1 MSDIAEL
8 MRAANPIPD
17 PETALTADEFGA
29 LLLLTN
35 TRSGNVDVQ
44 QLTKPAEPEHK
55 QRRGWLVAA
64 AAFAVAIVFVG
75 AAMLLAR
82 PAAELPPATT
92 PPTTEAVPPT
102 TQAAPPTTQAAVE
115 EQVVESTATTAAPA
129 NEALSAEEEAFV
141 EEFVAAFNAAD
152 ETAFLALSSPSVEV
166 STGIRFNAG
175 IDRWTDEVR
184 WRWALQ
190 QQWEVESCKIWYS
203 AINCQL
209 SITGD
214 DPPYINGPLSAVAR
228 LIVTDG
234 VVTSLT
240 LNEDQGAIIANVG
253 AFYDWVEINHS
264 EKLDLIRSGGVPGAP
279 ILTAESIAILQ
290 ELLPLWKATLN
301 E

>member
-1 MSDIAEL
+1 MSDIAQL
-8 MRAANPIPD
+8 MRAANPVPD
-17 PETALTADEFGA
+17 PESALTADEFDA
-29 LLLLTN
+29 LLVLTH

-44 QLTKPAEPEHK
+44 QLTKPADPEHK
-55 QRRGWLVAA
+55 QRRGWLIAA
-64 AAFAVAIVFVG
+64 ATFAVVVILVG
-75 AAMLLAR
+75 ATMLLTR

-92 PPTTEAVPPT
+92 PPTTQALPPT

-129 NEALSAEEEAFV
+129 DEALSAEEEAFV

-152 ETAFLALSSPSVEV
+152 ETAFLALFSPSVKA
-166 STGIRFNAG
+166 STSISADVG

-190 QQWEVESCKIWYS
+190 QQWEVENCKILFS

-214 DPPYINGPLSAVAR
+214 DPPYINGPLKAVMR

-240 LNEDQGAIIANVG
+240 LNEDMGAVTANVG
-253 AFYDWVEINHS
+253 AFYSWVEINHP
-264 EKLDLIRSGGVPGAP
+264 EKLDLIRRKGVPGPP
-279 ILTAESIAILQ
+279 ILTEESIAILQ

-301 E
+301 G